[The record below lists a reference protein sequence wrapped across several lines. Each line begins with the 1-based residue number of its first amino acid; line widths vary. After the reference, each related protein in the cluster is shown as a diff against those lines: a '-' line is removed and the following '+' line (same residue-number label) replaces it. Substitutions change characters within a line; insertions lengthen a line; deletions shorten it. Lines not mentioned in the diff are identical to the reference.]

1 MLRMAPFHR
10 TSPSACSS
18 STDCRALRRIAPAS
32 FSSTMDSKPVRRS
45 FGNPAGL
52 APRSMGSDHAA

>member
-1 MLRMAPFHR
+1 
-10 TSPSACSS
+10 
-18 STDCRALRRIAPAS
+18 
-32 FSSTMDSKPVRRS
+32 MDSKPVRRS